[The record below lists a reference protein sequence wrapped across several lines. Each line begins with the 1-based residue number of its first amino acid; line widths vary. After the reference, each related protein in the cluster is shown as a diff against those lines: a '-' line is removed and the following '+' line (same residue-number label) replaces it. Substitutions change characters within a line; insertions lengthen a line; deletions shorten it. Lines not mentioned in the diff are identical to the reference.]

1 LRYKQRMHTLRLI
14 FESFRFA
21 GRALKSNILRTILS
35 LLGVTIGIFAIIAVF
50 TIVDA
55 LKKNITDS
63 LSALGNG
70 VVYVSKWPFVGG
82 PGFRWWDYLNR
93 PTPSYNEYRFLQAT
107 MQNAESIAI
116 EADKGNMVYKRGNNS
131 LGNAALVGG
140 TFHYKDIFNVEVEK
154 GRYFTQEE
162 GEGAPQVALIGYE
175 VAKALFP
182 NDEDP
187 LGKDIK
193 VKALKFIV
201 IGVIKKEGQ
210 NVFGGSAHDFSV
222 VVPYQSFRKLY
233 QTGTGQPFEV
243 ESMIGIKGTAEDFG
257 LVEAEN
263 EVRGLMRS
271 KRGIRPEERETF
283 DINRP
288 EAIMNA
294 VDGVFGV
301 LGVAGWV
308 IGGFSILVG
317 GFGIANIMFVSVKER
332 TSIIGLQKSLGAKN
346 YFILFQFLFE
356 AIFLSLIGGLGGLLL
371 VFLITFLPFGSLEVV
386 LTPKN
391 IVLGLGVASTI
402 GMIAGIVPAAMAARL
417 DPVIAIRSNG

>member
-1 LRYKQRMHTLRLI
+1 MKTLLLV

-63 LSALGNG
+63 LSVLGNG
-70 VVYVSKWPFVGG
+70 VIYVSKWPFVPEGNG
-82 PGFRWWDYLNR
+82 PFKWWEYWQR
-93 PTPSYNEYRFLQAT
+93 PNPSFSEYKFLQT
-107 MQNAESIAI
+107 NMQNASALAL
-116 EADKGNMVYKRGNNS
+116 EADKGNLVFKRKSNSIGNGS
-131 LGNAALVGG
+131 LIGG
-140 TFHYKDIFNVEVEK
+140 SFHYKEIFNVDVAR

-162 GEGAPQVALIGYE
+162 GEGAPQIAIIGDE

-187 LGKDIK
+187 LGQEVK
-193 VKALKFIV
+193 VKTLKFTV
-201 IGVIKKEGQ
+201 IGVIKREGQ
-210 NVFGGSAHDFSV
+210 NIFGGSNHDFAIL
-222 VVPYQSFRKLY
+222 VPYQSFRKLY
-233 QTGTGQPFEV
+233 QTGTGRWNEI
-243 ESMIGIKGTAEDFG
+243 ETMIGIKGTADDFG

-263 EVRGLMRS
+263 EVRGMMRS
-271 KRGIRPEERETF
+271 RRGISPLEKESF
-283 DINRP
+283 SINRP
-288 EAIMNA
+288 EAIANA
-294 VDGVFGV
+294 VNGVFDV
-301 LGVAGWV
+301 LGFAGWI

-356 AIFLSLIGGLGGLLL
+356 AVFLSLIGGLGGLFF
-371 VFLITFLPFGSLEVV
+371 VYLITFVPLGSLEVV
-386 LTPKN
+386 LTMKN
-391 IVLGLGVASTI
+391 IVLGLGVSSTI
-402 GMIAGIVPAAMAARL
+402 GIVAGIVPAAVAARL
-417 DPVIAIRSNG
+417 DPVTALRSNG